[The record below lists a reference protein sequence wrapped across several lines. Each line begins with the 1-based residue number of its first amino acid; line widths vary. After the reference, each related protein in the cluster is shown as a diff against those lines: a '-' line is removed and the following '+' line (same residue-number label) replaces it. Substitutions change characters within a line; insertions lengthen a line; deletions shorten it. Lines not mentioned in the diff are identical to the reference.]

1 MIEIVWKISLIYL
14 FLLVVFRFQQHK
26 EVNSMSCFELGNLIL
41 IIVFS
46 VTTIRTTGNQ
56 FYIDSIILVLLWGLQ
71 LLLQWL
77 MKREETLK
85 KAFGKGPV
93 LLIEN
98 GKLNFKNISHLNY
111 SLDYLFVKLKEE
123 GIHQIEEVNYAVLE
137 EDGSLAIF
145 AKEGSDYPFPLILDG
160 VINMSGLHEIGKD
173 TKWLHKILKG
183 KGVSLNE
190 VFYAFQKKP
199 SCFCNQET
207 RFNFHLKRHS
217 CLFIF
222 QYNDN

>member
-1 MIEIVWKISLIYL
+1 M
-14 FLLVVFRFQQHK
+14 
-26 EVNSMSCFELGNLIL
+26 
-41 IIVFS
+41 
-46 VTTIRTTGNQ
+46 TTIRTTGNQ
-56 FYIDSIILVLLWGLQ
+56 FYMNSIILVLLWGLQ

-190 VFYAFQKKP
+190 VFYAFQKNHHVFVIKKQDLI
-199 SCFCNQET
+199 ST
-207 RFNFHLKRHS
+207 
-217 CLFIF
+217 
-222 QYNDN
+222 

>member
-1 MIEIVWKISLIYL
+1 MIELVWKLSLIYL

-41 IIVFS
+41 MIVFA
-46 VTTIRTTGNQ
+46 VATIHMTGNQ
-56 FYIDSIILVLLWGLQ
+56 FDIGCIVLVLLWGLQ

-77 MKREETLK
+77 MKREENLK
-85 KAFGKGPV
+85 KAFGKSPV

-98 GKLNFKNISHLNY
+98 GKLNFKNISQLNY

-137 EDGSLAIF
+137 EDGSLAVF

-190 VFYAFQKKP
+190 VFYAFQKNHHVFVIKK
-199 SCFCNQET
+199 QD
-207 RFNFHLKRHS
+207 
-217 CLFIF
+217 FIST
-222 QYNDN
+222 

>member
-1 MIEIVWKISLIYL
+1 MIELVWRLSLIYL

-41 IIVFS
+41 MIVFA
-46 VTTIRTTGNQ
+46 VATIHMTGNQ
-56 FYIDSIILVLLWGLQ
+56 FYIGCIVLVLLWGLQ

-77 MKREETLK
+77 MKREENLK
-85 KAFGKGPV
+85 KAFGKSPV

-98 GKLNFKNISHLNY
+98 GKLNFKNISQLNY

-137 EDGSLAIF
+137 EDGSLAVF

-190 VFYAFQKKP
+190 VFYAFQKNHHVFVIKKQDLI
-199 SCFCNQET
+199 ST
-207 RFNFHLKRHS
+207 
-217 CLFIF
+217 
-222 QYNDN
+222 